1 MMKLYNH
8 STHKKGGSFFLL
20 IMLLVLAAGC
30 SKVLDKRDLTDFNGD
45 QIFNDSVLARGY
57 LSYLYDQDSPG
68 WPSGDWLKCTDEI
81 AGETKY
87 FDGTVQVN
95 TVSDYGVNMS
105 ATNFWGKLRGIN
117 MFLKNVKAG
126 TLNAAYKKRLDA
138 QALFFRAYL
147 YSGLVKLYGG
157 IPLVLAPQDA
167 IGDKALNAAYVARS
181 KTSQCIAQMVSDLDS
196 GIVNLPGRWSSDDD
210 WGRITSGAAAALE
223 GRILLYWAS
232 PQFNPSDL
240 QQRYQAAY
248 DANKKAI
255 DILTAN
261 GYGLNPDFQKMW
273 FEEVGNPEAVWS
285 VGYNTSDADQLQKND
300 GWDNSTRPAYL
311 GTDGGSNQPI
321 SMIVNAFPMADGKK
335 PGDPTSA
342 YAYNP
347 QLFYKNRGP
356 RFYGT
361 IAYNGC
367 TWPINGNKNY
377 RLWTY
382 YVGNTPVETKA
393 TSTGFYCR
401 KAIDPNLAVGDVQ
414 YAGTDWM
421 EIRFAEVVLNLAE
434 SACGINKLGEAYQG
448 LEAIRKRAG
457 IPAGADGLYGLQA
470 GMSRSEM
477 FKAILYERRIEF
489 AFEGKRYWDMRR
501 WKLFEG
507 TLNDSVRT
515 GITIDLDTAAISP
528 SDFAAARDTM
538 NLDEAYS
545 KYFTI
550 QSKVLD
556 TKYKIDWQ
564 PNYYFFAIPQQSIDN
579 NTKLLQTKGWPGG
592 TFDPLQ

>member
-1 MMKLYNH
+1 
-8 STHKKGGSFFLL
+8 
-20 IMLLVLAAGC
+20 
-30 SKVLDKRDLTDFNGD
+30 
-45 QIFNDSVLARGY
+45 
-57 LSYLYDQDSPG
+57 
-68 WPSGDWLKCTDEI
+68 
-81 AGETKY
+81 
-87 FDGTVQVN
+87 
-95 TVSDYGVNMS
+95 
-105 ATNFWGKLRGIN
+105 
-117 MFLKNVKAG
+117 
-126 TLNAAYKKRLDA
+126 
-138 QALFFRAYL
+138 
-147 YSGLVKLYGG
+147 
-157 IPLVLAPQDA
+157 
-167 IGDKALNAAYVARS
+167 
-181 KTSQCIAQMVSDLDS
+181 
-196 GIVNLPGRWSSDDD
+196 
-210 WGRITSGAAAALE
+210 
-223 GRILLYWAS
+223 
-232 PQFNPSDL
+232 
-240 QQRYQAAY
+240 
-248 DANKKAI
+248 
-255 DILTAN
+255 
-261 GYGLNPDFQKMW
+261 
-273 FEEVGNPEAVWS
+273 
-285 VGYNTSDADQLQKND
+285 
-300 GWDNSTRPAYL
+300 
-311 GTDGGSNQPI
+311 
-321 SMIVNAFPMADGKK
+321 

-356 RFYGT
+356 RFYET

-515 GITIDLDTAAISP
+515 GITIDLDTAAISA